1 MAAYEKSRI
10 ELDRATGLLL
20 DHAGIIMT
28 DAERGQATHMPNVPY
43 VAPRKDV
50 KPVMEA
56 PQQQPSLQQ

>member
-20 DHAGIIMT
+20 DHAGIVMS
-28 DAERGQATHMPNVPY
+28 DAERGQVTHRPNIPY

-50 KPVMEA
+50 KSVMEA
-56 PQQQPSLQQ
+56 PQQQPPPQK